1 MRLAVIVPSRG
12 RPEAMRELLA
22 TFEETCTAD
31 TRIICRVDD
40 DDPMLPGYR
49 EAVPYHLYCGPRI
62 GLGASI
68 NEMALARIDQDDVIG
83 FMGDDHRPRTHGWDA
98 RVLEEITAEPLAVVY
113 GDDLLQGRNLA
124 SQVFMSSQ
132 LVRRLGWFNP
142 PGIRHM
148 YIDNFW
154 MTLGANLG
162 TLTFLDDV
170 IIEHMH
176 PIAKKSQWDAGYAE
190 VNAPERYAADKA
202 AFEAYLRD
210 DLVDDLRRVVLS

>member
-124 SQVFMSSQ
+124 THVFMSSD
-132 LVRRLGWFNP
+132 LVRKVGYFNP
-142 PGIRHM
+142 PGVGHM
-148 YIDNFW
+148 YIDNYW
-154 MTLGANLG
+154 MALGLNLG
-162 TLTFLDDV
+162 TMRFMEDV
-170 IIEHMH
+170 VIEHMH
-176 PIAKKSQWDAGYAE
+176 PMAGKADWDQGYRD
-190 VNAPERYAADKA
+190 VNAPTVYDRDRR
-202 AFEAYLRD
+202 AFEHYMADEFGRMLNR
-210 DLVDDLRRVVLS
+210 VLS